1 MDSYPSKKTVCT
13 SYEQHQCQKAVDFYW
28 VFFESQLPRGLTL
41 NEQDFN
47 YKHTAQHTDKH
58 TENTKKNEIWKKTT
72 TIFIQIDTN
81 TMTSTRKIQKHM
93 EWKKDDNNYYTNGH
107 DYNYMHTEN
116 TETNGIR
123 KKDDNNFFL
132 YTNGQV
138 YNYKHT
144 ENTNNQGKY

>member
-1 MDSYPSKKTVCT
+1 MYAQKRR
-13 SYEQHQCQKAVDFYW
+13 QHFLHKW
-28 VFFESQLPRGLTL
+28 SRL
-41 NEQDFN
+41 
-47 YKHTAQHTDKH
+47 H
-58 TENTKKNEIWKKTT
+58 
-72 TIFIQIDTN
+72 
-81 TMTSTRKIQKHM
+81 
-93 EWKKDDNNYYTNGH
+93 
-107 DYNYMHTEN
+107 YMHTEN